1 MNKLKK
7 DNVLNFP
14 SKMTEIEREVEAI
27 VFAAAEP
34 LSIETIE
41 TKISKNTDVLKILQ
55 KLQTFYTNR
64 GINLVCISNK
74 WSFRTAQN
82 LSSLMSQQKTVEK
95 KLSKAAI
102 ETLAIIVYHQ
112 PVTRAEI
119 EEIRGVAFGTNTLEI
134 LMELN
139 WVKPQGRKDIPG
151 KPIQYGT
158 TDDFLSHFNL
168 QKLSDLPTV
177 DELGTAGL
185 IDTSSVDASIFG
197 TGKFYKEKQE
207 DNEAEESVDAVDTA
221 KAELDTLVNNEATL
235 SEEFKE
241 KTAVIFE
248 AAVKSKLSDEIDRL
262 ETQYKEELAE
272 EVSSTKSELVEKVD
286 SYLNYVVE
294 NWIKENEIAIENGL
308 RTEIA
313 EGFMDKLK
321 DLFTESYIQ
330 VPESK
335 VDLVDELAEQVEELE
350 TKLNETTQ
358 KVIDQSGEIEE
369 MTKDRIINESAS
381 DLADTQVEKLKSLV
395 NDLDFEN
402 EEKFKE
408 KVDTIKE
415 AHFSQETGSSDESPM
430 IEEDGHDE
438 VMETSPNMERYVS
451 TLKKTVSKN

>member
-41 TKISKNTDVLKILQ
+41 TKISKNTDVLKILK

-207 DNEAEESVDAVDTA
+207 D
-221 KAELDTLVNNEATL
+221 K
-235 SEEFKE
+235 
-241 KTAVIFE
+241 
-248 AAVKSKLSDEIDRL
+248 
-262 ETQYKEELAE
+262 
-272 EVSSTKSELVEKVD
+272 
-286 SYLNYVVE
+286 
-294 NWIKENEIAIENGL
+294 KENIYSDI
-308 RTEIA
+308 
-313 EGFMDKLK
+313 
-321 DLFTESYIQ
+321 
-330 VPESK
+330 
-335 VDLVDELAEQVEELE
+335 DEM
-350 TKLNETTQ
+350 LN
-358 KVIDQSGEIEE
+358 
-369 MTKDRIINESAS
+369 
-381 DLADTQVEKLKSLV
+381 
-395 NDLDFEN
+395 
-402 EEKFKE
+402 
-408 KVDTIKE
+408 
-415 AHFSQETGSSDESPM
+415 
-430 IEEDGHDE
+430 
-438 VMETSPNMERYVS
+438 S
-451 TLKKTVSKN
+451 TLKPESEE

>member
-55 KLQTFYTNR
+55 KLKTFYTNR

-207 DNEAEESVDAVDTA
+207 D
-221 KAELDTLVNNEATL
+221 K
-235 SEEFKE
+235 
-241 KTAVIFE
+241 
-248 AAVKSKLSDEIDRL
+248 
-262 ETQYKEELAE
+262 
-272 EVSSTKSELVEKVD
+272 
-286 SYLNYVVE
+286 
-294 NWIKENEIAIENGL
+294 KENIYSDI
-308 RTEIA
+308 
-313 EGFMDKLK
+313 
-321 DLFTESYIQ
+321 
-330 VPESK
+330 
-335 VDLVDELAEQVEELE
+335 DEM
-350 TKLNETTQ
+350 LN
-358 KVIDQSGEIEE
+358 
-369 MTKDRIINESAS
+369 
-381 DLADTQVEKLKSLV
+381 
-395 NDLDFEN
+395 
-402 EEKFKE
+402 
-408 KVDTIKE
+408 
-415 AHFSQETGSSDESPM
+415 
-430 IEEDGHDE
+430 
-438 VMETSPNMERYVS
+438 S
-451 TLKKTVSKN
+451 TLKPESEE